1 MYIGSTSSIVATDQ
15 DARPDAASYQRMD
28 LSIDVCL
35 QSFVHQV
42 LANLKRV
49 MVNSYY
55 GHAVPL
61 VSIPSDLGTRVDTL
75 DGSGHIRF
83 GTGTSDVNRIN
94 YLPVEE
100 LIYAPALPTEYM
112 VIDY

>member
-1 MYIGSTSSIVATDQ
+1 MYIGITSSISATDPNV
-15 DARPDAASYQRMD
+15 RPDAASYQRMD

-42 LANLKRV
+42 LFNLKRV
-49 MVNSYY
+49 MVNPYY

-61 VSIPSDLGTRVDTL
+61 VSIPSDFGTRADTL
-75 DGSGHIRF
+75 DGSGHIRL

-94 YLPVEE
+94 YLPVERTN
-100 LIYAPALPTEYM
+100 LCPTYI
-112 VIDY
+112 VNQ